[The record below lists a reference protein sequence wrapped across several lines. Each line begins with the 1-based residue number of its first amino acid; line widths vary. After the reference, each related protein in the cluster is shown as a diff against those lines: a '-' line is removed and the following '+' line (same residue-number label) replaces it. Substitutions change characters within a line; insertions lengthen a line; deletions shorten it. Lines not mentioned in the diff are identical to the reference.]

1 MDPRCKTRHLLSERP
16 VKTSLAAVQGHL
28 MILHPVR
35 QFGRAGARPRIRP
48 PRALTDLVILD
59 GRKTLKVLASLTA
72 ALMLTSC
79 NSAPSDRE
87 AKVRAVVAEFYRN
100 FDEGFGDPADYATED
115 WYHISPY
122 GGIDK
127 GRDSTMKDVREVH
140 QTFLKG
146 TKDKITNINIRLAS
160 NEVAV
165 ATVTS
170 EMSPFTSP
178 DGVKHGVE
186 GHVRTF
192 VVVKRQ
198 GRWLIMQDQ
207 NTTIAGR

>member
-16 VKTSLAAVQGHL
+16 VKTSLAVVQGHL
-28 MILHPVR
+28 MILHLVR
-35 QFGRAGARPRIRP
+35 QFGRAGGSSHKAVTP
-48 PRALTDLVILD
+48 LTDLVILD

-72 ALMLTSC
+72 TLMLTSC

-146 TKDKITNINIRLAS
+146 TKDKIRNIDIRLAS
-160 NEVAV
+160 NDVAV

-178 DGVKHGVE
+178 DGLKHRVE

-198 GRWLIMQDQ
+198 DRWLIMQDQ